1 MGVGGVL
8 FKTFPMTMD
17 LVSENVVHLH
27 DLFFCD
33 DDMCVDGMGII

>member
-27 DLFFCD
+27 DFFFV
-33 DDMCVDGMGII
+33 MMICVWDGMGII